1 MEEEPEIEPVH
12 VEIEQRFN
20 GFWPVLLMGVSLLVV
35 LSWEI
40 WIGASTRRG
49 AQQTQDQQVRLVDQS
64 KQVQQNLE
72 KLVRGLVD
80 LAKTDEEAQ
89 KLVTRFGIKVN
100 NPSVP
105 ATGSAAS
112 ASPSPSPTPT
122 APP

>member
-1 MEEEPEIEPVH
+1 MADESYPEPEREA
-12 VEIEQRFN
+12 ERRFN
-20 GFWPVLLMGVSLLVV
+20 GFWPVLLMGISLVVV

-49 AQQTQDQQVRLVDQS
+49 AQQTQEQQVRVVDES

-89 KLVTRFGIKVN
+89 KLVTKFGIKVN
-100 NPSVP
+100 NPPGP
-105 ATGSAAS
+105 AANFSPAAS
-112 ASPSPSPTPT
+112 A
-122 APP
+122 AP